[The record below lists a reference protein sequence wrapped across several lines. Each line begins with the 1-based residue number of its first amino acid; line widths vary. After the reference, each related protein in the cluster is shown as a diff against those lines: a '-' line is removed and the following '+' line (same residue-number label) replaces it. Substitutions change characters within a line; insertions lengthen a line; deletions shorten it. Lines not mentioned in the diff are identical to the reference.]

1 MRSMLGVGRV
11 EVYAN
16 AGPVG
21 NLGDAVRDETFEIVP
36 NGTVSDGLAPMNPRH
51 ERHNSPGI
59 STAVEDTHACVSGR

>member
-21 NLGDAVRDETFEIVP
+21 NLGDAVGDETFEIVP
-36 NGTVSDGLAPMNPRH
+36 NGTVSDGLAPINPRH
-51 ERHNSPGI
+51 ERYNSPGS
-59 STAVEDTHACVSGR
+59 STAVEATYAWVSGR